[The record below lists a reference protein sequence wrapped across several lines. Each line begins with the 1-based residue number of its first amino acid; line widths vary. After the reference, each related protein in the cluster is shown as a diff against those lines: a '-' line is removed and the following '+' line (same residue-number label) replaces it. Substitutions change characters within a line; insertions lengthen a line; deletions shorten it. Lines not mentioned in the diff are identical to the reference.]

1 MPLDPA
7 ARLMLEAMTAS
18 GLTFQPGTTPEQ
30 RRAAMLRVMPD
41 SARIQPVHAVDDRV
55 IPGPAGEIPVRVFR
69 PSAAPLPILVWFHG
83 GGWVTG
89 SVETHDLVCRQLC
102 AAVDAIVVSVDYRLA
117 PETKF
122 PGAVDDCV
130 AAWSWVAAHAA
141 DLGGDPAR
149 IAVGGDSAGGNLAA
163 VVELVA
169 RDEGL
174 AAPAHQ
180 LLVYPVADY
189 EFERPSMVENATGY
203 FLEADTMRWFFD
215 HYARTPDD
223 FADWRMSPLRAPDLA
238 GVAPATVLTAEFDP
252 LRDQG
257 EAYGERLRA
266 AGVPTEI
273 LRADGVFHGYFGM
286 QKFLPPA
293 KAPWDLA
300 VSALRAALER
310 TASGTV

>member
-7 ARLMLEAMTAS
+7 AQMMLDSMIAA
-18 GLTFQPGTTPEQ
+18 GLAFRPGTTPEQ
-30 RRAAMLRVMPD
+30 RRAAMLGVMPD
-41 SARIQPVHAVDDRV
+41 SARIEPVREVRDRS
-55 IPGPAGEIPVRVFR
+55 IPGPVGEIPVRVFR
-69 PSAAPLPILVWFHG
+69 PSDATRPMLVWFHG

-89 SVETHDLVCRQLC
+89 SIETHDLVCRQL
-102 AAVDAIVVSVDYRLA
+102 AVAVDAVVVSVEYRLA

-141 DLGGDPAR
+141 ELGADAER

-163 VVELVA
+163 VVALVA

-174 AAPAHQ
+174 PAPVHQ
-180 LLVYPVADY
+180 LLVYPVTDH
-189 EFERPSMVENATGY
+189 EFERPSMIENAHGY
-203 FLEADTMRWFFD
+203 FLETDTMRWFYD

-223 FADWRMSPLRAPDLA
+223 FADWRMSPLRAPTVA
-238 GVAPATVLTAEFDP
+238 GVAPATVLTAEYDP

-257 EAYGERLRA
+257 EAYARRLA
-266 AGVPTEI
+266 EAGVPAEI
-273 LRADGVFHGYFGM
+273 VRADGVFHGYFGM

-293 KAPWDLA
+293 QAPWDIA
-300 VSALRAALER
+300 VQALCDAFGKA
-310 TASGTV
+310 